1 MFLYDLR
8 SFLQKEGGMKVSC
21 IQMNVA
27 AGKPEI
33 NFARAETLLRKAAQK
48 KPDVIVLPETWN
60 TGFAPR
66 HVDPAQADENGAR
79 TKTLFSALAKELS
92 VNIVAG
98 SVVTLKKGRL
108 HNTAYVFS
116 RAGECIAEYDKTH
129 LFSPAGEAE
138 TFAAGD
144 TIARFTLD
152 GAPCGIIICYD
163 IRFPEL
169 VRSLALSGMDILF
182 VVAQWPKSR
191 VKQLDCML
199 RARAIENQ
207 CYAVLSNGCGTA
219 NEVRFGGGS
228 AIVDPLGETLAIAGG
243 SERIITAELD
253 LGLLGPMRAT
263 LPVLLDRRPELY
275 QTLCRTEGE

>member
-1 MFLYDLR
+1 
-8 SFLQKEGGMKVSC
+8 MKVSC

-33 NFARAETLLRKAAQK
+33 NFARAEMLVRKAVQK

-66 HVDPAQADENGAR
+66 HVDPTQADENGTR
-79 TKTLFSALAKELS
+79 IKTLFSALAKELN

-116 RAGECIAEYDKTH
+116 RAGGCIAEYDKTH

-138 TFAAGD
+138 TFAPGD
-144 TIARFTLD
+144 TIANVALD
-152 GAPCGIIICYD
+152 GVPCGIVICYD

-169 VRSLALSGMDILF
+169 VRSLALAGMDILF

-191 VKQLDCML
+191 VKQLNCML
-199 RARAIENQ
+199 RTRAIENQ
-207 CYAVLSNGCGTA
+207 CYAALCNGCGVA
-219 NEVRFGGGS
+219 NGVRFGGGS
-228 AIVDPLGETLAIAGG
+228 AIVDPLGETLASAGG
-243 SERIITAELD
+243 NERIITAALD
-253 LGLLGPMRAT
+253 LGALVPMRVA
-263 LPVLLDRRPELY
+263 LPVLQDRRPELY
-275 QTLCRTEGE
+275 QTLCRTEDE

>member
-1 MFLYDLR
+1 
-8 SFLQKEGGMKVSC
+8 MKVSC

-33 NFARAETLLRKAAQK
+33 NFTRAETLVRKAAQK

-60 TGFAPR
+60 TGFAPK

-129 LFSPAGEAE
+129 LFSPVGEAE
-138 TFAAGD
+138 TFAPGD
-144 TIARFTLD
+144 CIANFALD
-152 GAPCGIIICYD
+152 GVPCGIIICYD

-169 VRSLALSGMDILF
+169 VRALALMEMDILF

-191 VKQLDCML
+191 RKQLNCML

-207 CYAVLSNGCGTA
+207 CYAVLSNGCGVA

-243 SERIITAELD
+243 NERIITAELD
-253 LGLLGPMRAT
+253 LGLLGPMRAA
-263 LPVLLDRRPELY
+263 LPVLQDRRPELY
-275 QTLCRTEGE
+275 QELCRTEYK